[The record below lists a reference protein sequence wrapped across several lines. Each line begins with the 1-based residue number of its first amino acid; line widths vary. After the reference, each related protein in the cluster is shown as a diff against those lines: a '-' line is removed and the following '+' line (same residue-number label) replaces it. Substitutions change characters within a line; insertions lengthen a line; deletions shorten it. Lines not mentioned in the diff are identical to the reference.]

1 MASSHPVLSAVLHR
15 LHSLATTFLLYLLSL
30 GPLPR
35 HVGFVMDGNRRY
47 ARGRGKRVAEGHSDG
62 FQSLRRTLEV
72 CLKLNI
78 RAVTIY
84 AFAID
89 NFSRSPDE
97 VEALMSLAR
106 TRLLE
111 LCQHGDLLQKYG
123 VKLRFV
129 GRVEMLPPE
138 VRDAVERMEQVT
150 AGHKRGVLN
159 VACPYASRDEI
170 AMAVRHTVED
180 VYDGRASSEDITSRR
195 IFNNLETC
203 RAVVSLGD
211 LPPDPRLE
219 LEGGKLDILVRTSNV
234 KRLSDFMMWQASED
248 TQLHFVRTMWP
259 EFGLSDLLPILLGWQ
274 QKMWLRGIGC

>member
-138 VRDAVERMEQVT
+138 VRDAVKRMEQVT
-150 AGHKRGVLN
+150 AGHKR
-159 VACPYASRDEI
+159 
-170 AMAVRHTVED
+170 
-180 VYDGRASSEDITSRR
+180 DITSRR

-203 RAVVSLGD
+203 RAVASLD
-211 LPPDPRLE
+211 DPPPDPRLE